1 MLKYK
6 DLYGTEISFVYKDQ
20 YGTAFTV
27 SKITKSVTVHPTLLI
42 WQIKDRVYLRKGE
55 GVSQ

>member
-6 DLYGTEISFVYKDQ
+6 DQYGTEISFVYKDQ